1 MTLLRDGVM
10 RLMNRVVGKGKEADG
25 KQILDQTTIKHCVY
39 VFYNISMHIHNIYMY
54 I

>member
-39 VFYNISMHIHNIYMY
+39 VFYNISVHIHNIYMY
-54 I
+54 M